1 MLDQI
6 DDDDDVRIVQPFSLN
21 SSSWSQNR
29 GLRDVWGGLQGAL
42 RERLGGRKAS
52 TVVRHNTGMSVQ
64 HTIVH
69 AAGVR
74 YTVYL
79 VQYETPNKKQEG
91 KMVQAGFLI
100 WITWA

>member
-1 MLDQI
+1 
-6 DDDDDVRIVQPFSLN
+6 
-21 SSSWSQNR
+21 
-29 GLRDVWGGLQGAL
+29 
-42 RERLGGRKAS
+42 
-52 TVVRHNTGMSVQ
+52 MSVQ

-100 WITWA
+100 